1 MMRGSSISIKRC
13 LFFLLLNYILT
24 FFWEEKDDS
33 RKNNYSSLNY
43 GMLITDQVISK
54 KSLSSHVFS
63 DGDILLV
70 KYDYLLN

>member
-1 MMRGSSISIKRC
+1 
-13 LFFLLLNYILT
+13 
-24 FFWEEKDDS
+24 
-33 RKNNYSSLNY
+33 
-43 GMLITDQVISK
+43 MLITDQVISK